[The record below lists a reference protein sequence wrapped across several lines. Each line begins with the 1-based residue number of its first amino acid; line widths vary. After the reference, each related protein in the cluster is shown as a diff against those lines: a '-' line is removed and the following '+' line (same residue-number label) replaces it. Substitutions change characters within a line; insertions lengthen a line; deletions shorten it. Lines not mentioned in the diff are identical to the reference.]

1 MNIQRM
7 PQGMSM
13 LPGGIP
19 NMPPNIT
26 TYNMNSN

>member
-19 NMPPNIT
+19 NMPPIT